1 MNNPIPTIGVEE
13 EYQLVD
19 PATGELLPNCKAV
32 MKTLRTSGSSK
43 TLDSEI
49 QHELHLNQIEMAS
62 DVCGSLSEVRDTLIG
77 TRRALI
83 QAAKANDCE
92 LASAGTNPM
101 PIPADK
107 TLTPKDRYQ
116 SMTDRYQHI
125 ARELYIFGCHVHV
138 AMEDR
143 HLGLQV
149 MNRCRRWLPLLQ
161 AITANSPYWDGADT
175 GYASF
180 RRELWAQWP
189 MAGPPPHFE
198 DLKDYQHCVEELTS
212 VGAIQDESFIYWDI
226 RLPTKVPTIEFR
238 GADVMTRVDETV
250 GYVGL
255 VRAMVMTATKEVLQ
269 DAPLKVIRPSVL
281 SYALWHSAR
290 FGMADQL
297 IDVTTSEKV
306 TASVL
311 VDRVMNELNGSLDKT
326 GERDPVDAFIQS
338 VLTGGTGADRQ
349 RQAGR
354 LAEVVRN
361 VVAETKVGVV
371 DPVTIRAGDSLPRPL
386 PTSR

>member
-1 MNNPIPTIGVEE
+1 MNQSIPTVGVEE

-19 PATGELLPNCKAV
+19 PMTGELLPNCKDV
-32 MKTLRTSGSSK
+32 MKTLRRSGDNDA
-43 TLDSEI
+43 LDSDI

-62 DVCGSLSEVRDTLIG
+62 DVCNSLAEVRETLSA
-77 TRRALI
+77 TRSRLI
-83 QAAKANDCE
+83 EAAKANDCE
-92 LASAGTNPM
+92 LASAGTNPLPLPNDSTM
-101 PIPADK
+101 
-107 TLTPKDRYQ
+107 TPKDRYQ

-143 HLGLQV
+143 ELGLQV

-198 DLKDYQHCVEELTS
+198 SLKDYESCVDELTNA
-212 VGAIQDESFIYWDI
+212 GAIKDESFIYWDI

-255 VRAMVMTATKEVLQ
+255 VRAMVMTAVKEIQRDQPPTIV
-269 DAPLKVIRPSVL
+269 RPSVL
-281 SYALWHSAR
+281 SYSLWHSAR
-290 FGMADQL
+290 FGVTDQL
-297 IDVTTSEKV
+297 IDVATCERVAASEWV
-306 TASVL
+306 S
-311 VDRVMNELNGSLDKT
+311 RVMDELDESLHET
-326 GERDPVDAFIQS
+326 GERQPVDSFVQS
-338 VLTGGTGADRQ
+338 VLDDGTGADRQ
-349 RQAGR
+349 RKAGD
-354 LAEVVRN
+354 LADVVKIVVDETCPN
-361 VVAETKVGVV
+361 QSVAELANSFG
-371 DPVTIRAGDSLPRPL
+371 PR
-386 PTSR
+386 